1 MLTLISPNSWMSLFI
16 HVAVLLSVGPGS
28 SWPSSEHLPSIV
40 PAELFQRPQDHPQND
55 VHNVV

>member
-1 MLTLISPNSWMSLFI
+1 MLISPYSWMSVFS
-16 HVAVLLSVGPGS
+16 HVSIVLSAGPGS
-28 SWPSSEHLPSIV
+28 SWPSSEHFPSII